1 MQKPET
7 LTIFNQSEYF
17 QHTCLNNTH
26 LTPAFNGQLIPAN
39 YDQVH
44 WFFYQQSLLPL
55 QVDKSKLHH

>member
-17 QHTCLNNTH
+17 QHTCLNNAH

-39 YDQVH
+39 YDQGH
-44 WFFYQQSLLPL
+44 WFF
-55 QVDKSKLHH
+55 